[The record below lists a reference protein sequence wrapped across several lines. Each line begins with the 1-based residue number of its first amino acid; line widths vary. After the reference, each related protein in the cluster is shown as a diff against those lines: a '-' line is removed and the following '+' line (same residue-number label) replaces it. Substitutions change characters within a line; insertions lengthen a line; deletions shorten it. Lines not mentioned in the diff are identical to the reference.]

1 MTDAL
6 TRDILGKTLM
16 NHSDLWKSALGQIE
30 LSISKANFVTWFQN
44 TDITKVEEG
53 VVTISVPNGF
63 AKEWLENKYNHT
75 IIQALQSC
83 EEGVRSIR
91 CVISGPNTPESKP
104 ATRKTLDAVQARTIE
119 RSPEAVKSPTSHTRQ
134 NWPIQPQPQIT
145 PRQATVRYHESNLNE
160 RYQFENFIVAEN
172 NELAHAA
179 CYAISR
185 KLGEAYNPLFVYGGV
200 GLGKTHLLQAL
211 GNAVKA
217 ADSNKTI
224 KYITSERFTS
234 ELVDSIKKS
243 TIDTFKEYYQQIDLL
258 IIDDIQFLSGRE
270 KTQNEFFHIFNA
282 LYQLN
287 KQIIISSDRPPK
299 SIQTLED
306 RLRSR
311 FEGGMIVDISQPNLE
326 TRAAILEKKAK
337 EKSISLDKE
346 VIRFIAENITQN
358 IREVE
363 GALNRVLAYS
373 EFYKLP
379 PDINLAEKALTQ
391 IIIQSEKKITKEQI
405 LVAVTEKYTVSE
417 EELKQKGRK
426 KGISHPRQIAM
437 YLMRSE
443 LNMPFSAIGEFFG
456 GRDHTTALHAFE
468 KIGKSLE
475 TNLRLKGEISDLKT
489 VLTQEKR

>member
-1 MTDAL
+1 M
-6 TRDILGKTLM
+6 RM
-16 NHSDLWKSALGQIE
+16 NHQELWKSALGQIE
-30 LSISKANFVTWFQN
+30 LSISKANFVTWFPN
-44 TDITKVEEG
+44 TDILKIEEG
-53 VVTISVPNGF
+53 IVTISVPNGF

-75 IIQALQSC
+75 IIQALKLN
-83 EEGVRSIR
+83 EESVRGIR
-91 CVISGPNTPESKP
+91 CTISGPDQTV
-104 ATRKTLDAVQARTIE
+104 RKTMDAVRPNPDPAPHGT
-119 RSPEAVKSPTSHTRQ
+119 PAP
-134 NWPIQPQPQIT
+134 IT
-145 PRQATVRYHESNLNE
+145 PLPTPPNRPISTPTQVPPPRKTTVMYHESNLND
-160 RYQFENFIVAEN
+160 RYRFENFVIAEN

-179 CYAISR
+179 CYAISG
-185 KLGEAYNPLFVYGGV
+185 KLGQIYNPLFIYGGV

-217 ADSNKTI
+217 SDTQKTI
-224 KYITSERFTS
+224 KYITSERFTG
-234 ELVDSIKKS
+234 ELVDSIKNQTVDK
-243 TIDTFKEYYQQIDLL
+243 FKEYYQQMDLL

-299 SIQTLED
+299 SIPTLED

-311 FEGGMIVDISQPNLE
+311 FEGGMIVDISPPNLE

-337 EKSISLDKE
+337 EKEIELDPE

-373 EFYKLP
+373 DFYKLP
-379 PDINLAEKALTQ
+379 PDMKLAEKALAQ
-391 IIIQSEKKITKEQI
+391 IIVQSKKEATKEHVLEI
-405 LVAVTEKYTVSE
+405 ITGKYGVSE
-417 EELKQKGRK
+417 EELKKKGRK

-443 LNMPFSAIGEFFG
+443 LNMPFSAIGDFFG

-468 KIGKSLE
+468 KIGKTIE
-475 TNLRLKGEISDLKT
+475 TNLRLKSEISELKDAIYG
-489 VLTQEKR
+489 QSGG

>member
-1 MTDAL
+1 ME
-6 TRDILGKTLM
+6 
-16 NHSDLWKSALGQIE
+16 HQELWKSTLGQIE

-44 TDITKVEEG
+44 TYITEIQDG
-53 VVTISVPNGF
+53 IVTISVPNGF
-63 AKEWLENKYNHT
+63 AKEWLENKYNQT
-75 IIQALQSC
+75 IIQELRQLQA
-83 EEGVRSIR
+83 GVKGIR
-91 CVISGPNTPESKP
+91 CVISGGTTLTGRRTIDAIQAKKQDVNRESSGTIGHSETTHQLNPSPNPNP
-104 ATRKTLDAVQARTIE
+104 ATQTRKT
-119 RSPEAVKSPTSHTRQ
+119 
-134 NWPIQPQPQIT
+134 
-145 PRQATVRYHESNLNE
+145 TVLFHESNLND
-160 RYQFENFIVAEN
+160 RYRFENFIVAEN

-179 CYAISR
+179 CYAISQ
-185 KLGEAYNPLFVYGGV
+185 KLGQVYNPLFIYGGV

-211 GNAVKA
+211 GNEVKEGN
-217 ADSNKTI
+217 SGKTI

-234 ELVDSIKKS
+234 ELVDSIKNQ
-243 TIDTFKEYYQQIDLL
+243 TIDKFKEYYQQMDLL

-337 EKSISLDKE
+337 ERNLDIDKD
-346 VIRFIAENITQN
+346 VIRFIAEHITQN

-363 GALNRVLAYS
+363 GALNRVIAYS

-379 PDINLAEKALTQ
+379 PDMKLAEKALAQ
-391 IIIQSEKKITKEQI
+391 IIIQSKREVTKENI
-405 LVAVTEKYTVSE
+405 LTAIIEKYSVTED
-417 EELKQKGRK
+417 ELKKKGRK
-426 KGISHPRQIAM
+426 KGISHPRQVCM
-437 YLMRSE
+437 YLLRSE

-468 KIGKSLE
+468 KIGKNIE
-475 TNLRLKGEISDLKT
+475 TNLRLKGEVSDLKDG
-489 VLTQEKR
+489 LYKQNGA